1 MIFKHDTLQIV
12 RARTSNKRWD
22 APIGQ
27 NKRTA
32 LEVQILGALVGPILP
47 VKHVG
52 SHCHETSSFT
62 LIVPS
67 WRLLRPVTRRTMPEK
82 VRWGILGAARI
93 ATVKV
98 IPAMQRGAWSEVAA
112 IASRDI
118 GKARSAAAELG
129 IPKAYGS
136 YEELLADPE
145 IEAIYNPLP
154 NHLHVPWSIRAA
166 EAGKHVLCEKPISM
180 TVAECRTLIEARD
193 RTGVKI
199 GDGFMVRTHPQWL
212 RAREIVRSGEIG
224 DLRAVMVAF
233 SYFNRDPAN
242 IRNIEAM
249 GGGALMDIGCYAI
262 QFSRFLFEQEPV
274 RVMRPARSRSGDA
287 DRPADLRAARI
298 SHPARPCSHAARRW
312 SRISGCRSWARGA
325 ASRCRFPSIRPPD
338 RASRIWI
345 DTGADLFGGG
355 VRTRGVSGLRSV
367 HDSGRP
373 VLDGGAGT
381 RATCPRRSRTRS
393 GIWR

>member
-1 MIFKHDTLQIV
+1 
-12 RARTSNKRWD
+12 
-22 APIGQ
+22 
-27 NKRTA
+27 
-32 LEVQILGALVGPILP
+32 
-47 VKHVG
+47 
-52 SHCHETSSFT
+52 
-62 LIVPS
+62 
-67 WRLLRPVTRRTMPEK
+67 MPEK

-93 ATVKV
+93 ATAKV
-98 IPAMQRGAWSEVAA
+98 IPAMQRGAWSEVTA

-118 GKARSAAAELG
+118 GKAHSAAAALG

-136 YEELLADPE
+136 YEELIADPE
-145 IEAIYNPLP
+145 IDAIYNPLP

-180 TVAECRTLIEARD
+180 TVAECRKLIDVRN

-242 IRNIEAM
+242 IRNIEAV

-274 RVMRPARSRSGDA
+274 RVAGLLERDPEMRT
-287 DRPADLRAARI
+287 DRL
-298 SHPARPCSHAARRW
+298 
-312 SRISGCRSWARGA
+312 
-325 ASRCRFPSIRPPD
+325 ASALLDFPSGQAVFTCSTQLAPYQRAQLLGVKGRIEVQIPVNTPPD
-338 RASRIWI
+338 RVSRIWI
-345 DTGADLFGGG
+345 DSGTDLFGSSARLEEFPPCDQYTIQGDLFSMA
-355 VRTRGVSGLRSV
+355 VRGEGDVPTPLEDSIRNMAVIEALFRSARDNAWV
-367 HDSGRP
+367 TP
-373 VLDGGAGT
+373 E
-381 RATCPRRSRTRS
+381 
-393 GIWR
+393 I